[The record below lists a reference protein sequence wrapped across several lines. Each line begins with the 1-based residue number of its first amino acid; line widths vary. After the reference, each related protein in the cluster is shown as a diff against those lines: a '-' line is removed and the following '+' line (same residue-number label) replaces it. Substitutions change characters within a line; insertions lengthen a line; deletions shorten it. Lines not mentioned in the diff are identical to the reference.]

1 LDTAQKKK
9 MDKHRLHIAIMVYSH
24 IIYEGLHNIISQ
36 SDMDCL
42 MCKVDSLDDLEHI
55 LHSKNIDILIT
66 NPMQLVNREK
76 ELRKIR
82 RNYPDLS
89 VVGINLGVIDTDLLS
104 LLDSSFTIFDSVENV
119 MHKLQ
124 KAGNNTEQKSKANDD
139 NLTEREIEVLTR
151 LVHGLSNKEI
161 ADSLN
166 ISIHTVITHRKNI
179 TAKTGIR
186 SQPGLT
192 IYAISK
198 KIISIEDIDLQKS

>member
-1 LDTAQKKK
+1 
-9 MDKHRLHIAIMVYSH
+9 
-24 IIYEGLHNIISQ
+24 
-36 SDMDCL
+36 

-124 KAGNNTEQKSKANDD
+124 KAGNNTEQKSTANDD